1 MSHALRIR
9 GRVVVSPAC
18 EEVGW
23 AERLTIDPALTTAA
37 REILAAAWLR
47 IARDEHA
54 SVAAYAKLSTSLV
67 TLGAPHDLIG
77 ACHRAALD
85 EVEHA
90 RRAFSLASAY
100 AGRTF
105 GPGTLDAL
113 LRPERDA
120 RDTAA
125 LLRRLALEVLE
136 DGCLGVAL
144 AAELAQDGAAN
155 TVDVEVKATLAGIA
169 RDEAAHCELAWRILY
184 WCCSVGDRAL
194 RDAVRAKLG
203 ELPRTIMPLR
213 ADARIA
219 DELARH
225 GQVSAERKRL
235 RFAEVRRDLVAR
247 AERILDG
254 LDARAVRFAVP
265 VLVGA

>member
-9 GRVVVSPAC
+9 GRVVVSPTR

-23 AERLTIDPALTTAA
+23 AERRVIDPALSTAA
-37 REILAAAWLR
+37 RELLAAAWLR

-54 SVAAYAKLSTSLV
+54 SVPAYAKISTSLV
-67 TLGAPHDLIG
+67 ALGAPRELIE

-85 EVEHA
+85 EIDHA

-105 GPGTLDAL
+105 GPGMLEAL

-125 LLRRLALEVLE
+125 LLRRLALETLE
-136 DGCLGVAL
+136 DGCLAEAF
-144 AAELAQDGAAN
+144 AAELAEEGAAN
-155 TVDVEVKATLAGIA
+155 ATDAEVKATLATIA
-169 RDEAAHCELAWRILY
+169 RGEAEHCELAWRILY
-184 WCCSVGDRAL
+184 WCCSVGDGAL
-194 RDAVRAKLG
+194 RRAVRAKLD
-203 ELPRTIMPLR
+203 ELPRMIMPLR
-213 ADARIA
+213 VDPRIA

-225 GQVSAERKRL
+225 GQLSAERKRL
-235 RFAEVRRDLVAR
+235 LFAEVRQDLIVR
-247 AERILDG
+247 VLRILDG
-254 LDARAVRFAVP
+254 LDARAVGFAAP
-265 VLVGA
+265 ALVEA